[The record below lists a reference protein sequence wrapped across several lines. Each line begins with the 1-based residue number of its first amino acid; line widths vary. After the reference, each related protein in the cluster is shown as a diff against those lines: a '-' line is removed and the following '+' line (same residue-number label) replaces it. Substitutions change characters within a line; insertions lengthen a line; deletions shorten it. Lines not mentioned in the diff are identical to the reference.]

1 MKSIGLDQKLLV
13 DGSPMTWGELE
24 AKLDDEDLKDAVY
37 RGLMEA
43 RFYRDDLMV
52 VRVDEA

>member
-1 MKSIGLDQKLLV
+1 MKDIGLDQKLLV

-37 RGLMEA
+37 TGLMEA
-43 RFYRDDLMV
+43 RFFRDEHFV
-52 VRVDEA
+52 VHIIED